1 MAQTYTRQSSFI
13 DGDTITAALFN
24 DEYNQLVNAFAY
36 SSTSATNTGHRHDG
50 TAGQGGNIF
59 KIGDLDFLN
68 KVEIDSTNNRV
79 GFYVEVSSAAVEQ
92 LRIQDGAL
100 VPVTDNDID
109 LGTSSLEFKDAFFDG
124 TVTTD
129 ALVADTADIDGAT
142 IGANSAS
149 TGAFTSVTTTGNVDV
164 GGNLTVTGTTTFNGG
179 TLTLGDAADDNVVFG
194 ADVNSNIIPNTD
206 NAYDLG
212 SSSQEWKDLYVDG
225 IAYLDGINFNGTAI
239 TSTAA
244 ELNILDGVTSTA
256 AELNLL
262 DGVTSTTAE
271 LNILDGVTS
280 STAELNILD
289 GVTSTTAELNIL
301 DGVTSTAAELN
312 ILDGVT
318 STAAEL
324 NILDG
329 VTSTATE
336 LNLLDGVTATTTELN
351 YVDVTTAG
359 TVEASK
365 AVVADSNAD
374 VLFSDNDKLKFGTDS
389 DLQIYHDGSSSFI
402 QDAGTG
408 DLEIKGENNV
418 RIKTNTGGENMA
430 AFTAN
435 GAVSLFHDNSEKFS
449 TTSSGVNITGTVV
462 ADGLTV
468 DSGTTNTVATF
479 TSTDAGAAIQ
489 LTDTTG
495 NSKLETSG
503 ANLRVSVDD
512 EGAVASSAIQFRV
525 DGSTKATINDSG
537 VLDVDGGITV
547 DNITIDGTEIDLSS
561 GDLTLD
567 VAGNIVLNADG
578 GGIQFYDDS
587 AYIGSLGNSSG
598 DFSIMSRTDDE
609 DIVFKGI
616 DGGSTITALTLDMSA
631 GGTASFSHDIEMVDN
646 GLLRMGAGGDL
657 ILSSDGTNGSIFAN
671 NGALIL
677 DADSDIHLDANG
689 ADILLKDGGTTFGEL
704 TNSSTDFVIKSHTSD
719 KDIIFKGNDGGSEIT
734 ALTLDMSNSGAAT
747 FNGNVTINGVD
758 VTIPSN
764 IIHAGDSDTFF
775 GFNDADTFRI
785 VTGGSEALR
794 VDSSQRVGIGTSSP
808 STSHKLTV
816 SGDTKF
822 TGQLSILDNQLI
834 KMGDGEDF
842 ALYHDTTVGNV
853 IKSATSDMDISILG
867 NDGGSTIT
875 ALKFDMSAAGR
886 AVFNAGANFSDHVN
900 FDDNAK
906 AVFGGGDDL
915 QIYHDGSNSIIKDA
929 GTGNLQ
935 INAASFVVNNAA
947 NSASIIVGEDGGSI
961 ELYENGS
968 KKIET
973 TSSGATVTGTLVS
986 DGLTVDTSTLVVDA
1000 TNNRVGIGNAS
1011 PDVSLDIGSLTDA
1024 IHVPVG
1030 TTAQRPTGAAGYFRY
1045 NSETGKF
1052 EGFTNEWG
1060 AIAGGGSGTNMD
1072 TNIFAGDGSDTTFT
1086 LSTAPDSENN
1096 LMVFID
1102 GVFQAQ
1108 NVYSVS
1114 GTTLT
1119 FATAPANGRVIT
1131 VYHSTTTVGGSNNS
1145 IATMTG
1151 DGSDTTLTL
1160 STAPVHENNVSVFF
1174 DGVYQ
1179 SKSNYSIS
1187 GTTLTFSTAPP
1198 SGVAVEAITAT
1209 NTSITTATQ
1218 LSDADGDTL
1227 IQTEESSDEDKIR
1240 FDTGGT
1246 ERMIIDDSGNVGI
1259 GETSPLA
1266 TLHIK
1271 QGDSGLSSLNAAA
1284 HHLFLEDTGANG
1296 PGITLAS
1303 GTTSNCSLVFG
1314 DSDSNYQGF
1323 ILYDNSA
1330 DAMKFGTNGGS
1341 ERMRILS
1348 GGNVL
1353 LNQTATA
1360 DSGVADGRLEITRG
1374 SQHCIN
1380 CHVTGTGNST
1390 LVAFINDNGFVGGI
1404 NTNGSATAFNT
1415 SSDARLKN
1423 VLGEAKG
1430 LEIVNALNPVNFE
1443 WKSDGKIQDGLI
1455 AQEVEKVFPEA
1466 VSEPELEG
1474 EWYSVDYSKLVTP
1487 LIKAMQE
1494 QQELIETQQTTINDL
1509 KTRIE
1514 TLES

>member
-36 SSTSATNTGHRHDG
+36 SSTSAANTGHRHDG
-50 TAGQGGNIF
+50 TAGQGGNIPQ
-59 KIGDLDFLN
+59 IGDLDFLN
-68 KVEIDSTNNRV
+68 KIVVDSTNNRW

-92 LRIQDGAL
+92 IRIQDGAI

-124 TVTTD
+124 TLTTD
-129 ALVADTADIDGAT
+129 ALVADTADINGGTVDGAT

-206 NAYDLG
+206 NTYDLG

-244 ELNILDGVTSTA
+244 ELNILDGVTST
-256 AELNLL
+256 
-262 DGVTSTTAE
+262 
-271 LNILDGVTS
+271 
-280 STAELNILD
+280 TAELNILD

-318 STAAEL
+318 ATATEINILDGVTSSTAELNILDGVTATATEINLLDGVTSTTAEL

-351 YVDVTTAG
+351 YVDVATAG

-365 AVVADSNAD
+365 AIVVDSNKDFTGARNITITGELDAATLDVSGDVDIDGTLEAD
-374 VLFSDNDKLKFGTDS
+374 AITVNGTTLAETISDTVGAMVTSNTETGVTVTYDDSDNTLDFVIGTLNQDTTGTAALATQVTISANNSTDETIFPVFVDGATGSQGLETDTGFTYNPSTGLLTATGFSGNLTGTLQTAAQTNVTSLGTLSALTISGNLIVDTSTLKVD
-389 DLQIYHDGSSSFI
+389 SSSNRVGI
-402 QDAGTG
+402 GTASPSSLLTVEGDIRQTSG
-408 DLEIKGENNV
+408 DLLYAGGGNWDIKHLADDQSIVFYTSESGSATEKM
-418 RIKTNTGGENMA
+418 RIK
-430 AFTAN
+430 AN
-435 GAVSLFHDNSEKFS
+435 GA
-449 TTSSGVNITGTVV
+449 I
-462 ADGLTV
+462 
-468 DSGTTNTVATF
+468 
-479 TSTDAGAAIQ
+479 
-489 LTDTTG
+489 
-495 NSKLETSG
+495 
-503 ANLRVSVDD
+503 
-512 EGAVASSAIQFRV
+512 
-525 DGSTKATINDSG
+525 
-537 VLDVDGGITV
+537 
-547 DNITIDGTEIDLSS
+547 
-561 GDLTLD
+561 
-567 VAGNIVLNADG
+567 
-578 GGIQFYDDS
+578 
-587 AYIGSLGNSSG
+587 
-598 DFSIMSRTDDE
+598 
-609 DIVFKGI
+609 
-616 DGGSTITALTLDMSA
+616 
-631 GGTASFSHDIEMVDN
+631 
-646 GLLRMGAGGDL
+646 
-657 ILSSDGTNGSIFAN
+657 
-671 NGALIL
+671 
-677 DADSDIHLDANG
+677 
-689 ADILLKDGGTTFGEL
+689 
-704 TNSSTDFVIKSHTSD
+704 
-719 KDIIFKGNDGGSEIT
+719 
-734 ALTLDMSNSGAAT
+734 
-747 FNGNVTINGVD
+747 
-758 VTIPSN
+758 
-764 IIHAGDSDTFF
+764 
-775 GFNDADTFRI
+775 
-785 VTGGSEALR
+785 
-794 VDSSQRVGIGTSSP
+794 GIGTSSP
-808 STSHKLTV
+808 SASHKLTV
-816 SGDTKF
+816 GGDTKF

-915 QIYHDGSNSIIKDA
+915 QIYHNGTNSYIADA
-929 GTGNLQ
+929 GTGDLR
-935 INAASFVVNNAA
+935 ILATDFRLLNAAEDA
-947 NSASIIVGEDGGSI
+947 NLIRAFNGAEV
-961 ELYENGS
+961 ELYHNGT
-968 KKIET
+968 ERLAT